1 MIDYSKHNSGKAFEQ
16 FTKDVAKINVSPPNL
31 SQALACM
38 RACMWLNVVVS
49 LRSFDLW
56 SHAYMMF

>member
-1 MIDYSKHNSGKAFEQ
+1 MNSEFKTMIDYSKHNSGKAFEQ

-38 RACMWLNVVVS
+38 RACM
-49 LRSFDLW
+49 
-56 SHAYMMF
+56 